1 MAGVT
6 AIKAETIEK
15 DIPEAR
21 QILANPMDNANV
33 MALIDQGFEQMQ
45 KGKYEEAKEQFDKA
59 LSIDPYNPY
68 AQFNL
73 ATISEREDKPQQAI
87 KYYQM
92 ILDNNSKQA
101 ALLNSSNPN
110 MDSALL
116 ETCRENLQRLQKTQ
130 PPPMESTNQNY

>member
-1 MAGVT
+1 
-6 AIKAETIEK
+6 
-15 DIPEAR
+15 
-21 QILANPMDNANV
+21 MDNANV